1 MDRVAIDAQRRY
13 QQLVKELQPKP
24 KVVQDVWRAFWVGG
38 AISVV
43 GQALFDL
50 FQMIEPTRGEAAAA
64 TLAGL
69 IFLSAVATGLGVYDR
84 LGEYAGMG
92 AAIPITGFANTVVA
106 AAQDFRREGW
116 ILGLGC
122 KMFFI
127 AGPVIVYGL
136 LSGLAV
142 TLVRLAVEG
151 LLYGSGRW

>member
-1 MDRVAIDAQRRY
+1 MNKIALDALRQY
-13 QQLVKELQPKP
+13 QHLVKELQPKP

-38 AISVV
+38 AISVI
-43 GQALFDL
+43 GQALFNL
-50 FQMIEPTRGEAAAA
+50 FQLIEPTKAEATAA
-64 TLAGL
+64 TLAGM
-69 IFLSAVATGLGVYDR
+69 IFLSALATALGVYDI

-122 KMFFI
+122 KMFFV

-142 TLVRLAVEG
+142 TLLRLAVEG
-151 LLYGSGRW
+151 LLRAGGP